1 MSPCPTQ
8 PCLLHKGTSY
18 SINVTFA
25 SSKEHVPSGSGQGRV
40 MPSVSHCWEGRRV
53 AGEGSG
59 WEEECPLV
67 AFLQPLAY
75 VKGTCCIRVF
85 SVFCRDREPGQ

>member
-25 SSKEHVPSGSGQGRV
+25 SSKYRFPSWGARGAAIASVPLLGEE
-40 MPSVSHCWEGRRV
+40 WRRV

-59 WEEECPLV
+59 WEEAAGEEDSPLV
-67 AFLQPLAY
+67 AF
-75 VKGTCCIRVF
+75 
-85 SVFCRDREPGQ
+85 S